1 MSAKESAN
9 ASALVMASA
18 NALHLPDPGSQ
29 GYEQMK
35 GHVNML
41 TSLVKKIDRPTIML
55 GIGIQAKFSD
65 IEETKAVR
73 LHEHQVALMQEIGKR
88 NPLMKSVSVRGEFTE
103 TACVNAGVH
112 NCLGLGCPR

>member
-1 MSAKESAN
+1 MAIRGHQIVSSIFLSVSADKSVN

-41 TSLVKKIDRPTIML
+41 TSLVKKTDRPTIML
-55 GIGIQAKFSD
+55 EIGIIFGS
-65 IEETKAVR
+65 
-73 LHEHQVALMQEIGKR
+73 
-88 NPLMKSVSVRGEFTE
+88 
-103 TACVNAGVH
+103 
-112 NCLGLGCPR
+112 